1 MKKGIFIFFIVFLLV
16 VSGCSPKSEVSQAQI
31 TILNPVN
38 GASVPGSGLVNILVE
53 VSSNVPLSKVRFYVD
68 GSLLAE
74 DSISPYKAIWDT
86 SYYKHGTSHAI
97 KVEAVDSG
105 GKVVGSSSIICYV
118 NVEWTI
124 LMYLDGH
131 NNLAGCIQKDIEYI
145 KSFSRTDGAN
155 ILILAGPYQFVSN
168 SYLYYFHNGK
178 LDELANGSLN
188 FGDANNLYSFLKY
201 GVANFPAK
209 KYLVVLENHGSG
221 WRSPSKLDRDICFD
235 EIYGDSLTIPELREG
250 LSYFAEIGKKIDL
263 LYLDACVMGN
273 LEVAYELKDV
283 AKYLI
288 FSEATAYGPT
298 RWDEIMSY
306 ILNNITTTP
315 ENLGRKII
323 DIYYN
328 EYYYEYPITM
338 SLIELTKI
346 DPIMSELYNLSIYLM
361 NTLPDS
367 AYAIMNIRLNALAFE
382 PYDNSNPEYI
392 DINDFAYKIIDS
404 LNYSDLNNSAY
415 RLINYV
421 NYAVIYNRYFGYNS
435 PCGLSIWFPYTPE
448 DFANGLDKYY
458 ALRFTSVD
466 GGFAWLYFI
475 YSELSS
481 YYQVSIPGF

>member
-38 GASVPGSGLVNILVE
+38 GASVPGSGLVEIWVD
-53 VSSNVPLSKVRFYVD
+53 VSSNVSLSEVRFYVD

-74 DSISPYKAIWDT
+74 DSTTPYKTIWDT
-86 SYYKHGTSHAI
+86 SYYKHGSSHTI
-97 KVEAVDSG
+97 KVEAIDGS
-105 GKVVGSSSIICYV
+105 GKVVGSSSIICYI

-131 NNLAGCIQKDIEYI
+131 NNLDVCIQKDIEYI
-145 KSFSRTDGAN
+145 KSFSRTDGVN
-155 ILILAGPYQFVSN
+155 IVILAGPKREVAD

-178 LDELANGSLN
+178 LDILESGPYN
-188 FGDANNLYSFLKY
+188 FGDGNLLYYFLKY
-201 GVANFPAK
+201 GVTNFPAK

-221 WRSPSKLDRDICFD
+221 WRAPAREDRDICFD

-250 LSYFAEIGKKIDL
+250 LSYFSDIGKKIDL

-283 AKYLI
+283 AKYLV

-298 RWDEIMSY
+298 RWDQIMSY

-315 ENLGRKII
+315 EDLGRKII

-328 EYYYEYPITM
+328 EFVINRPITM
-338 SLIELTKI
+338 SLIDLTKI
-346 DPIMSELYNLSIYLM
+346 DPIMSELYNFSICLM
-361 NTLPDS
+361 NTLPTS
-367 AYAIMNIRLNALAFE
+367 ANAIMNIRLDTLAFE
-382 PYDNSNPEYI
+382 PYLNSNREYI
-392 DINDFAYKIIDS
+392 DINNFAYKIINNS
-404 LNYSDLNNSAY
+404 SYLDLNNSAY
-415 RLINYV
+415 RLINYI
-421 NYAVIYNRYFGYNS
+421 NEAVIYNRYWGYNS
-435 PCGLSIWFPYTPE
+435 PCGLSIWFPYTVE
-448 DFANGLDKYY
+448 DFSSGVTKYMS
-458 ALRFTSVD
+458 LKFTSVSE
-466 GGFAWLYFI
+466 GYAWLYFI
-475 YSELSS
+475 YNELYY